1 MLFPKNSRGNKRK
14 YSDEFLLALAEA
26 KKVNSY
32 RQAGKLFGLSG
43 ASVYQ
48 LLKKYKLL
56 EVKSEIVPK
65 NYIHIQKYA
74 ELHNE
79 TYSSIYWHIKQGNLH
94 HKKINSLIYINAQE
108 NIDRRG
114 ISQKKIDKILSLSKK
129 DFSYRKI
136 GRIVKCSPITVK
148 NYIELLGD

>member
-1 MLFPKNSRGNKRK
+1 MLFPKSSKGNKRK
-14 YSDEFLLALAEA
+14 YSDEFLLALAAA
-26 KKVNSY
+26 KKDNSY

-56 EVKSEIVPK
+56 EVKSEVVPK
-65 NYIHIQKYA
+65 NYIHIQAYA
-74 ELHNE
+74 EINNE
-79 TYSSIYWHIKQGNLH
+79 TYACIYWHIKQGNLGY
-94 HKKINSLIYINAQE
+94 KKINNLIYVNSQE

-114 ISQKKIDKILSLSKK
+114 ISQKKIDKILSLSKEN
-129 DFSYRKI
+129 FSYRKI